1 MTEGQKPRRLLV
13 IDDEPEFRQFVRR
26 VAEGLEFEV
35 QDVGNGHGFKD
46 IYEMF
51 DPRVIVLVIVMPEID
66 GIELVQ
72 WLGDQRCQAPIL
84 LISGY
89 NPLYPKTARVL
100 AEAKGLVSL
109 TTMSKPVNLEEL
121 RAALSE
127 AVS

>member
-13 IDDEPEFRQFVRR
+13 IDDEPEFRKFVRQ

-35 QDVGNGHGFKD
+35 QDVGNAHGFKE
-46 IYEMF
+46 IYQKF
-51 DPRVIVLVIVMPEID
+51 DPSVIALDIVMPEVD

-72 WLGDQRCQAPIL
+72 WLGDQGCRAPIL

-109 TTMSKPVNLEEL
+109 TTMSKPVKLEEL
-121 RAALSE
+121 RAALAE

>member
-13 IDDEPEFRQFVRR
+13 IDDEPEFRKFVRR

-35 QDVGNGHGFKD
+35 QDVGDGQGFKK
-46 IYEMF
+46 IYQKF
-51 DPRVIVLVIVMPEID
+51 DPSVIVLDIVMPEVD
-66 GIELVQ
+66 GIELLQ
-72 WLGDQRCQAPIL
+72 WLGDEGCLARIL

-109 TTMSKPVNLEEL
+109 TTMSKPVKLAEL
-121 RAALSE
+121 RAALSD

>member
-35 QDVGNGHGFKD
+35 QDVGNGHGFKK
-46 IYEMF
+46 IYQKF
-51 DPRVIVLVIVMPEID
+51 DPSVIVLDIVMPEVD

-72 WLGDQRCQAPIL
+72 WLGDQGCLARIL

-109 TTMSKPVNLEEL
+109 TTMSKPLKLEEL
-121 RAALSE
+121 RAALNE